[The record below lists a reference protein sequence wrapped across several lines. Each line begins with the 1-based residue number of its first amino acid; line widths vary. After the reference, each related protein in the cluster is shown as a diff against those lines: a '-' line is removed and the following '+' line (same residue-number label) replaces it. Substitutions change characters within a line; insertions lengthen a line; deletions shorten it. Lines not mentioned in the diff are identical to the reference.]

1 MNSMVFME
9 QGKMTK
15 KINHHWDTI
24 LGGFNPFLLWK
35 QLLIRLLSGEWCCT
49 VSFLSLWAL
58 LGSVKEL
65 ITIELICF
73 RYAKYYVENG
83 VEKRTLMK
91 VFGVRIDIIVNGRVS
106 LFFMDHSKRNY
117 GTCTFPVVYNCSLQ
131 AGKFDIIP
139 TLTAIGSGVGIFG
152 VVSVT
157 ENTFMFI

>member
-1 MNSMVFME
+1 MNSLPE
-9 QGKMTK
+9 
-15 KINHHWDTI
+15 
-24 LGGFNPFLLWK
+24 LLWD
-35 QLLIRLLSGEWCCT
+35 ID
-49 VSFLSLWAL
+49 
-58 LGSVKEL
+58 
-65 ITIELICF
+65 CF

-106 LFFMDHSKRNY
+106 LFFMDHSQRNY
-117 GTCTFPVVYNCSLQ
+117 GTCTFPFVYNCSLQ